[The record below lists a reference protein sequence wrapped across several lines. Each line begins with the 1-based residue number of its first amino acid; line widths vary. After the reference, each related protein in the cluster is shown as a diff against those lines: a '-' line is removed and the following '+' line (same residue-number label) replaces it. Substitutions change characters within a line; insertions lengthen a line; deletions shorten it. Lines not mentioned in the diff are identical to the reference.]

1 MKNIL
6 FLLLLLSLNTRA
18 QSNSATSIYLVSHAE
33 KITDDPTNKDPALTK
48 SGKNRAVALVKT
60 LKTTTIYN
68 IYSTNYKRTT
78 ATAMPLAKKLKKEI
92 KVYDLKE
99 LKTEAETIL
108 KDNKGK
114 NALIVGHSNTVLET
128 IEALG
133 GKRPIDSISDQEYDY
148 LFKLSIAQDGTTN
161 VKVMHYG
168 ETNSH
173 SQGEQMM
180 HVK

>member
-6 FLLLLLSLNTRA
+6 FLLLLLSITTRA
-18 QSNSATSIYLVSHAE
+18 QTTSSTTIYLVRHAE
-33 KITDDPTNKDPALTK
+33 KVTDDPTNKDPALTK
-48 SGKNRAVALVKT
+48 SGENRAIALAKT
-60 LKTTTIYN
+60 LKATTIYN

-92 KVYDLKE
+92 KVYDIKE
-99 LKTEAETIL
+99 LKTEAKNIL

-114 NALIVGHSNTVLET
+114 HALIVGHSNTVLET

-133 GKRPIDSISDQEYDY
+133 GKRPVESISDQEYDY
-148 LFKLSIAQDGTTN
+148 LFELSIAPDGTTN

-168 ETNSH
+168 ESNSY
-173 SQGEQMM
+173 SEGEQMM
-180 HVK
+180 QTK

>member
-1 MKNIL
+1 MKKIL

-18 QSNSATSIYLVSHAE
+18 QSTSMTTIYLVRHAE
-33 KITDDPTNKDPALTK
+33 KVTDDPTNKDPMLTEN
-48 SGKNRAVALVKT
+48 GENRAISLVKT
-60 LKTTTIYN
+60 LKKTAIHN
-68 IYSTNYKRTT
+68 IYSTNYKRTM

-92 KVYDLKE
+92 KIYDLKQ

-133 GKRPIDSISDQEYDY
+133 GRRPIDGISDAEYDY
-148 LFKLSIAQDGTTN
+148 LFRLSIDPDGTTV

-168 ETNSH
+168 EINSN
-173 SQGEQMM
+173 SEGEQMM
-180 HVK
+180 HTR